1 MDRSTKY
8 IKNIAIVLLSGFTV
22 FMAVSVILAVLSLIT
37 WETMNDASI
46 KAALVFGVLF
56 AANVVVAVLMGL
68 VPKNAPTKK

>member
-22 FMAVSVILAVLSLIT
+22 FAAVSVILAVLSVIT
-37 WETMNDASI
+37 WETMNSALV

-56 AANVVVAVLMGL
+56 AANVVIAVLMGL
-68 VPKNAPTKK
+68 VPKSTPTKK